1 MAKSTRPRT
10 KTRVRTYSWAVHYT
24 VFLVLTVDLFS
35 SLLDR
40 GTSCFEESTFRQRK
54 GRFSNHS
61 HKRDK
66 DPSAAQAP

>member
-10 KTRVRTYSWAVHYT
+10 KTRVRAYFWTPGSALHVSC
-24 VFLVLTVDLFS
+24 VNCG
-35 SLLDR
+35 LLLPVDR
-40 GTSCFEESTFRQRK
+40 GTSCFEEGAFRQRK